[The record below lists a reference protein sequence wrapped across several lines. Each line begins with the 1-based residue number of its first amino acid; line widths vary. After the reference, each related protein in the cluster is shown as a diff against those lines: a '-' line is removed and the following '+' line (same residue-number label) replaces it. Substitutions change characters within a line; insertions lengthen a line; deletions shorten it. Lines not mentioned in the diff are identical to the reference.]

1 MLYKIHPDNPDKR
14 KIAQIVETLKAGE
27 IIIYPTDTVYAFG
40 CDLMNKKAVEKM
52 AQIKGVKLEKANFSI
67 ILKDISEISD
77 YTPQIPNN
85 VFKILK
91 RALPGPYTFILEAN
105 NQVPKIFR
113 TKKKTIGIRIPEN
126 KIDLAIVEALGNPL
140 ITTSL
145 HDDDEI
151 LDYTTDPELIH
162 ERYHSQIKY
171 IIDGGFG
178 NNVPSTVIDCSSG
191 ECAVVREGLGDVS
204 FI

>member
-1 MLYKIHPDNPDKR
+1 MLYKIHPENPDKR
-14 KIAQIVETLKAGE
+14 KINQIVDALKSGE
-27 IIIYPTDTVYAFG
+27 EIIYPTDTVYAFG

-67 ILKDISEISD
+67 LLKDISEISE

-105 NQVPKIFR
+105 NQVPKLFR
-113 TKKKTIGIRIPEN
+113 SKKKTIGIRIPEN

-151 LDYTTDPELIH
+151 LDYTTDPELIY
-162 ERYHSQIKY
+162 ERYNSQIKY
-171 IIDGGFG
+171 IIDGGYG
-178 NNVPSTVIDCSSG
+178 NNVPSTIIDCSSG
-191 ECAVVREGLGDVS
+191 ECEVIREGLGDIS
-204 FI
+204 FL

>member
-1 MLYKIHPDNPDKR
+1 MLYKIHPENPDKR
-14 KIAQIVETLKAGE
+14 KIAQIVEALKAGE

-151 LDYTTDPELIH
+151 IDYTTDPEQIF
-162 ERYHSQIKY
+162 ERYHKQINY

-178 NNVPSTVIDCSSG
+178 NNVPSTIIDCSSG
-191 ECAVVREGLGDVS
+191 ECTVVREGLGDVS

>member
-1 MLYKIHPDNPDKR
+1 MLYKIHPENPDKR
-14 KIAQIVETLKAGE
+14 KITQIVDALKAGE
-27 IIIYPTDTVYAFG
+27 VIIYPTDTVYAFG

-67 ILKDISEISD
+67 LLKDISEISE

-105 NQVPKIFR
+105 NQVPKLFKS
-113 TKKKTIGIRIPEN
+113 KKKTIGIRIPEN

-151 LDYTTDPELIH
+151 LDYTTDPELIY

-191 ECAVVREGLGDVS
+191 ECEVIREGLGDVS

>member
-1 MLYKIHPDNPDKR
+1 MLYKIHPENPDKR
-14 KIAQIVETLKAGE
+14 KINQIVDALKSGE
-27 IIIYPTDTVYAFG
+27 VIIYPTDTVYAFG

-67 ILKDISEISD
+67 LLKDISEISE

-105 NQVPKIFR
+105 NQVPKLFR
-113 TKKKTIGIRIPEN
+113 SKKKTIGIRIPEN

-151 LDYTTDPELIH
+151 LDYTTDPELIY
-162 ERYHSQIKY
+162 ERYNSQIKY
-171 IIDGGFG
+171 IIDGGYG
-178 NNVPSTVIDCSSG
+178 NNVPSTIIDCSSG
-191 ECAVVREGLGDVS
+191 ECEVIREGLGDIS
-204 FI
+204 FL

>member
-1 MLYKIHPDNPDKR
+1 
-14 KIAQIVETLKAGE
+14 
-27 IIIYPTDTVYAFG
+27 IIYPTDTVYAFG

-67 ILKDISEISD
+67 LLKDISEISE

-105 NQVPKIFR
+105 NQVPKLFR
-113 TKKKTIGIRIPEN
+113 SKKKTIGIRIPEN

-151 LDYTTDPELIH
+151 LDYTTDPELIY
-162 ERYHSQIKY
+162 ERYNSQIKY
-171 IIDGGFG
+171 IIDGGYG
-178 NNVPSTVIDCSSG
+178 NNVPSTIIDCSSG
-191 ECAVVREGLGDVS
+191 ECEVIREGLGDIS
-204 FI
+204 FL